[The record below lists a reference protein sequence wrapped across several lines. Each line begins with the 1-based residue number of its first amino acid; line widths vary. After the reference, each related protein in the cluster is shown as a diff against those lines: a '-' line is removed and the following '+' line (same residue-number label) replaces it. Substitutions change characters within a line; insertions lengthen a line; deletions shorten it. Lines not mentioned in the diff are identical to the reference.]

1 MFALLAK
8 QSLQEKVRGEQ
19 RVLPL
24 INWWLT
30 LTLTRRSLSTSH
42 LLFEAE
48 ISDLIHPENSGS
60 QILFFR
66 LDTKFYRK

>member
-24 INWWLT
+24 INKWQNPKPNQALT
-30 LTLTRRSLSTSH
+30 KHQPLAL
-42 LLFEAE
+42 EAE
-48 ISDLIHPENSGS
+48 ISDSILSEISGS

-66 LDTKFYRK
+66 LDTKFYHE

>member
-1 MFALLAK
+1 MLALLAK

-24 INWWLT
+24 INKWLNLI
-30 LTLTRRSLSTSH
+30 LTGRLLNTNH

-48 ISDLIHPENSGS
+48 ISDPIYPENSGS

-66 LDTKFYRK
+66 